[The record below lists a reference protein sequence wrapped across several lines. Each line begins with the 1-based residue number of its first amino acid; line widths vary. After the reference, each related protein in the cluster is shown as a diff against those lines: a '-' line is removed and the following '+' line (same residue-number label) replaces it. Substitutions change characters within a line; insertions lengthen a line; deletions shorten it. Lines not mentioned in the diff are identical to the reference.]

1 MHRPAVFFQAALIFV
16 FVITSTAAA
25 EKQPGTKSDPV
36 KSVGE
41 IILGTDPV
49 GNPLPDF
56 TGVTISGEEVDSSEM
71 RGTVLLI
78 NLWGINCWSC
88 LEEMK
93 ALQTF
98 YPELRDKGFEVWAVN
113 SDKLGPEQIIEGL
126 KKKNIIVAYPVLPDL
141 GLIITGKFTTT
152 YVPVS
157 VIVNKEG
164 IVRFYKIGFKS
175 SDIEEIRGKIEEL
188 LN

>member
-1 MHRPAVFFQAALIFV
+1 MHRPAFLFQAALIFV

-25 EKQPGTKSDPV
+25 EKQSGMKSDAA

-49 GNPLPDF
+49 GNPLSDF
-56 TGVTISGEEVDSSEM
+56 TSLTISGEEVDSSDM
-71 RGTVLLI
+71 RGTVLLV

-93 ALQTF
+93 ALQAL
-98 YPELRDKGFEVWAVN
+98 YSESGNRGFEIWAVN
-113 SDKLGPEQIIEGL
+113 SDRLGPQQIIEGL
-126 KKKNIIVAYPVLPDL
+126 KKKKITVTYPVLTDP

-157 VIVNKEG
+157 VIVDKEG
-164 IVRFYKIGFKS
+164 IVRFYKVGFKN
-175 SDIEEIRGKIEEL
+175 SDIEEIRGILEEL
-188 LN
+188 LR